1 MYDPSIGQVLGIS
14 TLANTAGFPVANI
27 LEIVI
32 KTSFIL
38 VAASFIITK
47 IIKHAKK
54 I

>member
-1 MYDPSIGQVLGIS
+1 MYDPQIGQVLG
-14 TLANTAGFPVANI
+14 LATTAGFPVAGI

-38 VAASFIITK
+38 VATSFIITK